1 MKKNILISLFA
12 VLGLCGMSFAQED
25 YQGQLSDKKL
35 QSMGIF
41 SSGSIEKGSLE
52 TSKENSVYDYD
63 KEYEDLLKSIHTSD
77 NTAYELDSTL
87 LDADL
92 THYED
97 DYDELLNRAS
107 KILGDERVAMLS
119 NRVEGI
125 IFEKDG
131 KKGAIEISS
140 SMDQIADNTTKKI
153 QNIHLKNTNEI
164 IQESFSLNNSDKNL
178 NLYAKSYAVNDD
190 TDNLYQNLLAGLSDG
205 SGDEITQLFNLAS
218 EEGLEGEAFQ
228 YQLDDGYPMEEVT
241 TVGLFSGRKK
251 HFKKC
256 LIMKTYGGGTW
267 RTYCQPIAKPTQC
280 TDQQWRDLST
290 MPIMFC

>member
-12 VLGLCGMSFAQED
+12 VLGLCGMSFSQED

-35 QSMGIF
+35 QSMGIM

-77 NTAYELDSTL
+77 NTGYELDSTL
-87 LDADL
+87 LDAHL

-119 NRVEGI
+119 TRVEGI
-125 IFEKDG
+125 VFEKDG
-131 KKGAIEISS
+131 KKDAIEISS
-140 SMDQIADNTTKKI
+140 SMDQIADNTTKKV

-164 IQESFSLNNSDKNL
+164 IQESFSLILRESL
-178 NLYAKSYAVNDD
+178 NCC
-190 TDNLYQNLLAGLSDG
+190 
-205 SGDEITQLFNLAS
+205 
-218 EEGLEGEAFQ
+218 
-228 YQLDDGYPMEEVT
+228 
-241 TVGLFSGRKK
+241 TV
-251 HFKKC
+251 
-256 LIMKTYGGGTW
+256 
-267 RTYCQPIAKPTQC
+267 
-280 TDQQWRDLST
+280 
-290 MPIMFC
+290 